1 MKIRSST
8 KIVIGFAVLTA
19 LGLSGYHYTMR
30 VAIQNARFD
39 PVVPGEV
46 NLVGVDAGAGYRI
59 IVANQM
65 AQLVQASQDFGSK
78 ETEDSGATEGA
89 IKKRIPIREMLAVL
103 RGDEKAL
110 GPFVMTMNDMSE
122 NDLPPVAPVWK
133 AGDIRKALDGD
144 KALEKRLVADLNM
157 KFDGT
162 PLSQLRIGAMENGI
176 VVETPVT
183 VMVNLKGRP
192 KEVVGYVKE
201 AYRPRLMKAVEVRY
215 AEKANLTQEMQAG
228 FYKEE
233 AQKVIDGESP
243 KEDVRKSLESVIA
256 SEKSKERSRVADRVL
271 KSATVV
277 VNDSHISGADSHEYE
292 TSDGKRY
299 DLKIS
304 MTDEGS
310 RRLWKY
316 SSDKVGTQLLL
327 ITDGVAIDAP
337 RISHELRQGEL
348 TITQMRDRVLVE
360 DAVRM
365 LKKRAQETASR

>member
-30 VAIQNARFD
+30 MAIQSAHFD
-39 PVVPGEV
+39 PVVPGKV

-65 AQLVQASQDFGSK
+65 AQLVQASRDFGGK
-78 ETEDSGATEGA
+78 ESEDSGATEGA

-133 AGDIRKALDGD
+133 QADIQKALSGD
-144 KALEKRLVADLNM
+144 AALEKKLVEDLNM
-157 KFDGT
+157 KLDGT
-162 PLSQLRIGAMENGI
+162 PLSQLRITSMENGI
-176 VVETPVT
+176 VVETPVKVT
-183 VMVNLKGRP
+183 VNLNGQP
-192 KEVVGYVKE
+192 KEVVGYVRE

-215 AEKANLTQEMQAG
+215 AEKANLTQAMQAG
-228 FYKEE
+228 FYREE
-233 AQKVIDGESP
+233 AEKVINGEAS
-243 KEDVRKSLESVIA
+243 KENVRKSLESIIA
-256 SEKSKERSRVADRVL
+256 PEKSEERSKVADRVL

-277 VNDSHISGADSHEYE
+277 VNDSHISGANSREYD
-292 TSDGKRY
+292 TPDGKRY
-299 DLKIS
+299 DLNIR

-316 SSDKVGTQLLL
+316 SFDKVGSQLLL

-365 LKKRAQETASR
+365 LKGAQETASR